1 MRKHQFLLSKSI
13 MTKPCSLPQQRRG
26 FATKIYNTG
35 FSAQHHDKFLRDKL
49 PYQFLQ
55 SSSSSWNDLRF
66 ANILAPAKLG
76 VSHPNLTSFQSAV
89 TKSTSQ
95 PTQKNIN
102 KNGNGKT
109 VEMSTLI
116 ILTNSQKRQILLG
129 KKLRGFGTGKYNGFG
144 GRLESPEIDP
154 TPAHG
159 AKRELM
165 EEANISVPLHVFEKG
180 SVGVLTFTFE
190 DKRDFSM
197 VVHLFHVD
205 VRFEESENDVI
216 LANNTSNGK
225 KIQTSKKNVEAVV
238 INPNCIRP
246 CDEII
251 PEWFEWSNVPLHKMF
266 ADDSIW
272 LTRFL
277 STLSKKQWAIVGNS
291 ALKPIRLNGWFHFS
305 PGGDEN
311 NLIRHHYLDFLE

>member
-1 MRKHQFLLSKSI
+1 MCKQRLLLSKSI
-13 MTKPCSLPQQRRG
+13 LSKPCSLPQQRRG
-26 FATKIYNTG
+26 FAKEVYNPG
-35 FSAQHHDKFLRDKL
+35 FSAQHHDKYMNIKL
-49 PYQFLQ
+49 PFQFLQ
-55 SSSSSWNDLRF
+55 SSSSSWNDLHF
-66 ANILAPAKLG
+66 ANILAPSMLG
-76 VSHPNLTSFQSAV
+76 VSHSNLASFQNAIAKSARQPI
-89 TKSTSQ
+89 KKPTS
-95 PTQKNIN
+95 

-109 VEMSTLI
+109 VELSALI

-165 EEANISVPLHVFEKG
+165 EEANISVPLHAFEKG

-190 DKRDFSM
+190 DKMDFSM

-205 VRFEESENDVI
+205 VRLEESGNDVTM
-216 LANNTSNGK
+216 ANTISNAE
-225 KIQTSKKNVEAVV
+225 SVV
-238 INPNCIRP
+238 IDPNCIQP

-251 PEWFEWSNVPLHKMF
+251 PEWFEWSNIPLHKMF

-277 STLSKKQWAIVGNS
+277 STLSKNQWEMVGTN
-291 ALKPIRLNGWFHFS
+291 ALKPIRMNGWFHFS